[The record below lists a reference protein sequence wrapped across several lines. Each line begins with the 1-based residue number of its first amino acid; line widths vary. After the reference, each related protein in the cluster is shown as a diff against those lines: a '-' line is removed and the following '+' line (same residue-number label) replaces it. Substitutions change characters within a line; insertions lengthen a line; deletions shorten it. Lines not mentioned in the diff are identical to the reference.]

1 MGGRTDSEF
10 WKYINSG
17 KTKTEFVDNL
27 LGMCKTQMPSN
38 RDLDIAFG
46 TPDMG
51 LWCFVLAGL
60 GHLAPETSAKV
71 FSGNTVPMLG
81 LNDINSV
88 IKEYQK
94 TADNMLQDNLSYVD
108 FINFLKRTSKQS

>member
-38 RDLDIAFG
+38 RDLDISFG

-51 LWCFVLAGL
+51 LWSYVLAGV
-60 GHLAPETSAKV
+60 GHIAPETSAKI
-71 FSGNTVPMLG
+71 FAGNTVPVIG
-81 LNDINSV
+81 LADITGV

-94 TADNMLQDNLSYVD
+94 TIDNMITDNLSYSD
-108 FINFLKRTSKQS
+108 FVKFLRKTSKQP